1 MKTNHL
7 IPELEDF
14 NMCGFTGFV
23 TRSAPPDE
31 KALHAMGEAIRH
43 RGPDGEGHYTD
54 EHCGIAHRRL
64 SIIDL
69 EKGRQPIVSPDGRY
83 IIAYNGETY
92 NFQTLREE
100 LAAKGH
106 SFLTDCDTEVVLHGY
121 MEWGPQVLQKLRGM
135 FAFVIWDREKQE
147 LFGARDPFGI
157 KPFYY
162 AQMGDLFFFGSECKS
177 FLPHPEFKKELNP
190 NALKLYL
197 TFQYSALNETFFK
210 GVYRLLPGHYFLHRE
225 GHTEFASYHAFSF
238 APKNMPLEQRAKQI
252 REAVAESV
260 KAHEISDVEVGSFL
274 SGGIDS
280 SVIAAL
286 SRPDKTY
293 SVGFENRDFDETGEA
308 KALCREL
315 GLRNISKTISAE
327 EFFSA
332 LPAVQYYADE
342 PNANL
347 STVPLYFLS
356 QLAAKDVK
364 VVLSGEGA
372 DELFGGYITYHTT
385 KPYRLYRK
393 TPLALRKAVAKCV
406 AGLPRF
412 HGQGFLT
419 KAAKPVSQTF
429 VGQAFIFGD
438 DEAERVLTPAYRSA
452 LTWHDVT
459 GPYFQAIQGADDLTK
474 MQYLDLHLWQPLDI
488 LRKAD
493 RMTMAHSLELRVP
506 YLDREVWAVARAIP
520 SAQKMRGKTM
530 TKYPLRMAAVPLLPD
545 DWVKRDKKGF
555 PVPFIAW
562 LREEKYYRW
571 AKDLISQR
579 YVAEF
584 FDQTY
589 LLDLLEQHYAGKER
603 THRKLYTV
611 LSFLIWYQVYF
622 PEKCGVQPFTP
633 GK

>member
-1 MKTNHL
+1 MV
-7 IPELEDF
+7 ELAD
-14 NMCGFTGFV
+14 
-23 TRSAPPDE
+23 R
-31 KALHAMGEAIRH
+31 
-43 RGPDGEGHYTD
+43 
-54 EHCGIAHRRL
+54 
-64 SIIDL
+64 
-69 EKGRQPIVSPDGRY
+69 
-83 IIAYNGETY
+83 
-92 NFQTLREE
+92 LRELRQE
-100 LAAKGH
+100 LTRLGH
-106 SFLTDCDTEVVLHGY
+106 SFATDCDTEVVLHGY
-121 MEWGPQVLQKLRGM
+121 MEWGAEVLKKLRGM
-135 FAFVIWDREKQE
+135 FAFVIWDKERSE

-162 AQMGDLFFFGSECKS
+162 AQMGELFFFGSECKS
-177 FLPHPEFKKELNP
+177 FLPHPGFKKELNP
-190 NALKLYL
+190 DALKLYL
-197 TFQYSALNETFFK
+197 TFQYSALNESFFK
-210 GVYRLLPGHYFLHRE
+210 GVYRLLPGHYLLHRE
-225 GHTEFASYHAFSF
+225 GHTEFASYHSFSF
-238 APKNMPLEQRAKQI
+238 QPEAMPLEQRAKQI
-252 REAVAESV
+252 REVVAESV
-260 KAHEISDVEVGSFL
+260 KAHQISDVEVGSFL

-293 SVGFENRDFDETGEA
+293 SVGFANKDFDETGEA
-308 KALCREL
+308 KALCGEL
-315 GLRNISKTISAE
+315 GLRNISKTISAQ
-327 EFFSA
+327 EFFDA
-332 LPAVQYYADE
+332 LPAIQYYADE

-385 KPYRLYRK
+385 KPFRAYRK
-393 TPLALRKAVAKCV
+393 LPLGLRRAVAKGV
-406 AGLPRF
+406 SGLPRF

-419 KAAKPVSQTF
+419 KAAKGIDETF
-429 VGQAFIFGD
+429 VGQAFIFD
-438 DEAERVLTPAYRSA
+438 DEEAQRVLQPAYRSA

-459 GPYFQAIQGADDLTK
+459 QPYFEAAGQADDLTK

-562 LREEKYYRW
+562 LREEKYYNW
-571 AKDLISQR
+571 AKDLITQD
-579 YVAEF
+579 YTAEF
-584 FDQTY
+584 FDQDY
-589 LLDLLEQHYAGKER
+589 LLDLLERHYSRREK

-622 PEKCGVQPFTP
+622 PEKCGLESAAPS
-633 GK
+633 

>member
-1 MKTNHL
+1 
-7 IPELEDF
+7 
-14 NMCGFTGFV
+14 MCGFTGFV
-23 TRSAPPDE
+23 SRSAAPDAN
-31 KALHAMGEAIRH
+31 ALRAMGDTIRH
-43 RGPDGEGHYTD
+43 RGPDGEGHYID
-54 EHCGIAHRRL
+54 DHCGIAHRRL

-69 EKGRQPIVSPDGRY
+69 ATGDQPMYSPDGRY
-83 IIAYNGETY
+83 VIAYNGEVY
-92 NFQTLREE
+92 NFKLLREE
-100 LAAKGH
+100 LIAAGH
-106 SFLTDCDTEVVLHGY
+106 TFQTTCDTEVVLHGY
-121 MEWGPQVLQKLRGM
+121 MEWGAEVLKKLRGM
-135 FAFVIWDREKQE
+135 FAFVIWDKEKKE

-177 FLPHPEFKKELNP
+177 FLPHPGFRKELNP
-190 NALKLYL
+190 AALKLYL
-197 TFQYSALNETFFK
+197 TFQYSALNESFFK
-210 GVYRLLPGHYFLHRE
+210 DVYRLLPGHYLIHRD
-225 GHTEFASYHAFSF
+225 GCTEFASYHSFSF
-238 APKNMPLEQRAKQI
+238 DPQPMSLEKRAEQI
-252 REAVAESV
+252 REVVTESV
-260 KAHEISDVEVGSFL
+260 EAHQISDVEVGSFL

-293 SVGFENRDFDETGEA
+293 SVGFENKDFDETGEA
-308 KALCREL
+308 QALCKEL
-315 GLRNISKTISAE
+315 GLRNISKTISAQ
-327 EFFSA
+327 EFFDA
-332 LPAVQYYADE
+332 LPSIQYYADE

-356 QLAAKDVK
+356 KLAAQDVK

-385 KPYRLYRK
+385 KPYRAYRK
-393 TPLALRKAVAKCV
+393 LPLALRKTV
-406 AGLPRF
+406 AGWAAKRPPF

-419 KAAKPVSQTF
+419 KAAKGVDQTF
-429 VGQAFIFGD
+429 VGQAFIFD
-438 DEAERVLTPAYRSA
+438 NDEAERVLSPAYRSE
-452 LTWHDVT
+452 LRWHDVT
-459 GPYFQAIQGADDLTK
+459 EPYFEAVKGADDLTK

-493 RMTMAHSLELRVP
+493 RMTMANSLELRVP

-520 SAQKMRGKTM
+520 SSQKMRGKTM
-530 TKYPLRMAAVPLLPD
+530 TKWPLRLAAVPMLPD

-562 LREEKYYRW
+562 LREEKYYNW
-571 AKDLISQR
+571 AKDLINQN

-584 FDQTY
+584 FDQNY
-589 LLDLLEQHYAGKER
+589 LLELLERHYSGQAR

-622 PEKCGVQPFTP
+622 PEKCGVEPFSPT
-633 GK
+633 K

>member
-1 MKTNHL
+1 
-7 IPELEDF
+7 
-14 NMCGFTGFV
+14 MCGFTGFV
-23 TRSAPPDE
+23 SRSAAPDE
-31 KALHAMGEAIRH
+31 NVLRAMGDTIRH
-43 RGPDGEGHYTD
+43 RGPDGEGHFVD
-54 EHCGIAHRRL
+54 QHCAIAHRRL

-69 EKGRQPIVSPDGRY
+69 TTGGQPMYSPDGRY
-83 IIAYNGETY
+83 VIAYNGEVY
-92 NFQTLREE
+92 NFKILREQ
-100 LAAKGH
+100 LAAAGH
-106 SFLTDCDTEVVLHGY
+106 SFQTTCDTEVVLHGY
-121 MEWGPQVLQKLRGM
+121 MEWGPEVLKKLRGM

-162 AQMGDLFFFGSECKS
+162 AVMGDLFFFGSECKS
-177 FLPHPEFKKELNP
+177 FLPHPGFKKELNP
-190 NALKLYL
+190 AALKLYL
-197 TFQYSALNETFFK
+197 TFQYSALNESFFK
-210 GVYRLLPGHYFLHRE
+210 GVYRLLPGHYLIHRD
-225 GHTEFASYHAFSF
+225 GHTEFASYNSFSF
-238 APKNMPLEQRAKQI
+238 DPQPMPLEKRAKQI
-252 REAVAESV
+252 REVVTESV
-260 KAHEISDVEVGSFL
+260 EAHQISDVEVGAFL

-280 SVIAAL
+280 SVITAL

-293 SVGFENRDFDETGEA
+293 SVGFENKDFDETGEA
-308 KALCREL
+308 QALCKEL

-327 EFFSA
+327 EFFDA
-332 LPAVQYYADE
+332 LPSIQYYADE

-356 QLAAKDVK
+356 KLAAQDVK

-385 KPYRLYRK
+385 KPYRVYRK
-393 TPLALRKAVAKCV
+393 TPLALRKAVAKW
-406 AGLPRF
+406 AAKRPPF

-419 KAAKPVSQTF
+419 KAAKGIDQTF
-429 VGQAFIFGD
+429 VGQAFIFD
-438 DEAERVLTPAYRSA
+438 NDEAERVLTPAYRSE

-459 GPYFQAIQGADDLTK
+459 EPYFEAVEDADDLTK

-493 RMTMAHSLELRVP
+493 RMTMASSLELRVP

-520 SAQKMRGKTM
+520 SSQKMRGKTM
-530 TKYPLRMAAVPLLPD
+530 TKWPLRMAAVPLLPD
-545 DWVKRDKKGF
+545 DWVHRDKKGF

-562 LREEKYYRW
+562 LRQDKYYNW
-571 AKDLISQR
+571 AKDLITQN

-584 FDQTY
+584 FDQKY
-589 LLDLLEQHYAGKER
+589 LLDLLEQHRSGKAK

-622 PEKCGVQPFTP
+622 PERCGAQPFTP
-633 GK
+633 SK

>member
-1 MKTNHL
+1 
-7 IPELEDF
+7 
-14 NMCGFTGFV
+14 MCGFTGFV
-23 TRSAPPDE
+23 TRSAPPD
-31 KALHAMGEAIRH
+31 KTALRAMGDAIRH
-43 RGPDGEGHYTD
+43 RGPDGEGQYTD

-69 EKGRQPIVSPDGRY
+69 EKGQQPIISPDGRY
-83 IIAYNGETY
+83 VIAYNGETY
-92 NFQTLREE
+92 NFRKLREE
-100 LAAKGH
+100 LVAKGH
-106 SFLTDCDTEVVLHGY
+106 SFRTDCDTEVVLHGY
-121 MEWGPQVLQKLRGM
+121 MEWGPEVLKKLRGM
-135 FAFVIWDREKQE
+135 FAFVIWDKEKQE

-162 AQMGDLFFFGSECKS
+162 AQMGELFFFGSECKS
-177 FLPHPEFKKELNP
+177 FLPHPGFKKELNP
-190 NALKLYL
+190 DALKLYL
-197 TFQYSALNETFFK
+197 TFQYSALNESFFK
-210 GVYRLLPGHYFLHRE
+210 GVYRLLPGHYFLHRD
-225 GHTEFASYHAFSF
+225 GHTEFASYHTFSF
-238 APKNMPLEQRAKQI
+238 APEHMPLEQRAAQI
-252 REAVAESV
+252 REVVTESV

-293 SVGFENRDFDETGEA
+293 SVGFANKDFDETGEA
-308 KALCREL
+308 KALCQEL
-315 GLRNISKTISAE
+315 GLRNISKTISAQ
-327 EFFSA
+327 EFFDA
-332 LPAVQYYADE
+332 LPAIQYYADE

-356 QLAAKDVK
+356 QLAARDVK

-385 KPYRLYRK
+385 KPFRAYRK
-393 TPLALRKAVAKCV
+393 TPLALRKAVAKV
-406 AGLPRF
+406 VSGLPKF

-419 KAAKPVSQTF
+419 KAAKGVDEYF
-429 VGQAFIFGD
+429 VGQAFIFGNE
-438 DEAERVLTPAYRSA
+438 EAERVLTPAYRSS

-459 GPYFQAIQGADDLTK
+459 EPYFEAIEGADDLTK

-520 SAQKMRGKTM
+520 SSQKMRGKTM

-562 LREEKYYRW
+562 LREEKYYNW
-571 AKDLISQR
+571 AKELISQD

-584 FDQTY
+584 FDQKY
-589 LLDLLEQHYAGKER
+589 LLELLDTHYSGRAR

-611 LSFLIWYQVYF
+611 LSFLIWYRVYF
-622 PEKCGVQPFTP
+622 PEKCGVEPFAP
-633 GK
+633 PQ

>member
-1 MKTNHL
+1 
-7 IPELEDF
+7 
-14 NMCGFTGFV
+14 MCGFTGFV
-23 TRSAPPDE
+23 SRSAPPDE
-31 KALHAMGEAIRH
+31 QALCAMGDAIRH
-43 RGPDGEGHYTD
+43 RGPDGEGHYVD
-54 EHCGIAHRRL
+54 GHCAIAHRRL

-69 EKGRQPIVSPDGRY
+69 ANGQQPMFSPDGRY
-83 IIAYNGETY
+83 VIAYNGETY
-92 NFQTLREE
+92 NFKALREE
-100 LAAKGH
+100 LISAGH
-106 SFLTDCDTEVVLHGY
+106 SFQTTCDTEVVLHSY
-121 MEWGPQVLQKLRGM
+121 MEWGPEALKKMRGM
-135 FAFVIWDREKQE
+135 FAFVIWDKEKQE

-162 AQMGDLFFFGSECKS
+162 ATMDGLFFFGSECKS
-177 FLPHPEFKKELNP
+177 FLPHPGFQKELNRA
-190 NALKLYL
+190 ALKPYL
-197 TFQYSALNETFFK
+197 TFQYSALNESFFK
-210 GVYRLLPGHYFLHRE
+210 DVYRLLPGHYLIHRD
-225 GHTEFASYHAFSF
+225 GHTEFASYNTLSF
-238 APKNMPLEQRAKQI
+238 DPQPMPLERRAEQI
-252 REAVAESV
+252 REVVTESV
-260 KAHEISDVEVGSFL
+260 AAHQISDVEVGAFL

-280 SVIAAL
+280 SVITAL

-293 SVGFENRDFDETGEA
+293 SVGFANKDFDETGEA
-308 KALCREL
+308 QALCKEL

-327 EFFSA
+327 EFFDA
-332 LPAVQYYADE
+332 LPSIQYYADE

-356 QLAAKDVK
+356 QLAARDVK

-385 KPYRLYRK
+385 RPYRAYRK
-393 TPLALRKAVAKCV
+393 APRPLRKGVAKC
-406 AGLPRF
+406 AARLPKF

-419 KAAKPVSQTF
+419 KAAKEVDEYF
-429 VGQAFIFGD
+429 VGQAFIFD
-438 DEAERVLTPAYRSA
+438 NDEAERVLSPEYRGG

-459 GPYFQAIQGADDLTK
+459 QPYFDAVKDADDLTK

-493 RMTMAHSLELRVP
+493 RMTMANSLELRVP

-520 SAQKMRGKTM
+520 SSQKMRGKTI
-530 TKYPLRMAAVPLLPD
+530 TKYPLRMAAVPMLPD
-545 DWVKRDKKGF
+545 DWIKRDKKGF

-562 LREEKYYRW
+562 LREEKYYNW

-584 FDQTY
+584 FDQKY
-589 LLDLLEQHYAGKER
+589 LLDLLETHYSGKAR

-622 PEKCGVQPFTP
+622 PEKCGVEPFSP
-633 GK
+633 NK

>member
-1 MKTNHL
+1 
-7 IPELEDF
+7 
-14 NMCGFTGFV
+14 MCGFTGFV
-23 TRSAPPDE
+23 SRSAAPDAN
-31 KALHAMGEAIRH
+31 ALRAMGDTIRH
-43 RGPDGEGHYTD
+43 RGPDGEGHYID
-54 EHCGIAHRRL
+54 DHCGIAHRRL

-69 EKGRQPIVSPDGRY
+69 ATGDQPMYSPDGRY
-83 IIAYNGETY
+83 VIAYNGEVY
-92 NFQTLREE
+92 NFKLLREE
-100 LAAKGH
+100 LIAAGH
-106 SFLTDCDTEVVLHGY
+106 TFQTTCDTEVVLHGY
-121 MEWGPQVLQKLRGM
+121 MEWGPEVLKKLRGM
-135 FAFVIWDREKQE
+135 FAFVIWDKEKQE

-177 FLPHPEFKKELNP
+177 FLPHPGFKKELNP
-190 NALKLYL
+190 AALKLYL
-197 TFQYSALNETFFK
+197 TFQYSALNESFFK
-210 GVYRLLPGHYFLHRE
+210 DVYRLLPGHYLIHHGGR
-225 GHTEFASYHAFSF
+225 TEFASYNSFSF
-238 APKNMPLEQRAKQI
+238 DPQPMSLEKRAEQI
-252 REAVAESV
+252 REVVTESV
-260 KAHEISDVEVGSFL
+260 EAHQISDVEVGSFL

-293 SVGFENRDFDETGEA
+293 SVGFENKDFDETGEA
-308 KALCREL
+308 QALCKEL

-327 EFFSA
+327 EFFDA
-332 LPAVQYYADE
+332 LPSIQYYADE

-356 QLAAKDVK
+356 KLAAQDVK

-385 KPYRLYRK
+385 RPYRVYRK
-393 TPLALRKAVAKCV
+393 APLALRKAVAAWAAKR
-406 AGLPRF
+406 PPF

-419 KAAKPVSQTF
+419 KAAKGIDQTF
-429 VGQAFIFGD
+429 VGQAFIFD
-438 DEAERVLTPAYRSA
+438 NDEAERALSPAYRGG

-459 GPYFQAIQGADDLTK
+459 EPYFEAVEGADDLTK

-493 RMTMAHSLELRVP
+493 RMTMANSLELRVP
-506 YLDREVWAVARAIP
+506 YLDREVWAVARAVP
-520 SAQKMRGKTM
+520 SSQKMRGKTM
-530 TKYPLRMAAVPLLPD
+530 TKWPLRLAAVPILPD
-545 DWVKRDKKGF
+545 DWIHRDKKGF

-562 LREEKYYRW
+562 LREEKYYNW
-571 AKDLISQR
+571 AKDLINQS

-584 FDQTY
+584 FDQNY
-589 LLDLLEQHYAGKER
+589 LLELLERHYSGQAR

-622 PEKCGVQPFTP
+622 PEKCGVEPFTP
-633 GK
+633 NK

>member
-1 MKTNHL
+1 
-7 IPELEDF
+7 
-14 NMCGFTGFV
+14 MCGFTGFV
-23 TRSAPPDE
+23 TRSATPD
-31 KALHAMGEAIRH
+31 KMALRAMGDAIRH
-43 RGPDGEGHYTD
+43 RGPDGEGHYVD
-54 EHCGIAHRRL
+54 ERCAIAHRRL

-69 EKGRQPIVSPDGRY
+69 EKGQQPIVSPDGRY
-83 IIAYNGETY
+83 VIAYNGETY
-92 NFQTLREE
+92 NFRELRGE
-100 LAAKGH
+100 LTAAGH
-106 SFLTDCDTEVVLHGY
+106 SFRTDCDTEVVLHGY
-121 MEWGPQVLQKLRGM
+121 MEWGPEVLKKLRGM
-135 FAFVIWDREKQE
+135 FAFVIWDKERRE

-162 AQMGDLFFFGSECKS
+162 AQMGELFFFGSECKS
-177 FLPHPEFKKELNP
+177 FLPHPGFQKELNP

-197 TFQYSALNETFFK
+197 TFQYSALNESFFK
-210 GVYRLLPGHYFLHRE
+210 GVYRLLPGHYFIHRE
-225 GHTEFASYHAFSF
+225 GRTEFASYHSFSF
-238 APKNMPLEQRAKQI
+238 APEHMPLEQRAAQI
-252 REAVAESV
+252 REVVTESV
-260 KAHEISDVEVGSFL
+260 RAHEISDVEVGSFL

-293 SVGFENRDFDETGEA
+293 SVGFANKDFDETGEA
-308 KALCREL
+308 KALCEEL

-327 EFFSA
+327 EFFST
-332 LPAVQYYADE
+332 LPAIQYYADE

-393 TPLALRKAVAKCV
+393 APSALRKTVARWAAKR
-406 AGLPRF
+406 APF

-419 KAAKPVSQTF
+419 KAAKSIDETF
-429 VGQAFIFGD
+429 VGQAFIFD
-438 DEAERVLTPAYRSA
+438 NDEAQRVLAPAYRSE

-459 GPYFQAIQGADDLTK
+459 EPYFQAVEGADDLTK
-474 MQYLDLHLWQPLDI
+474 MQSRDLPLWQPLDI

-520 SAQKMRGKTM
+520 SSQKMRGKTM
-530 TKYPLRMAAVPLLPD
+530 TKYPLRMAAVPLLPN

-562 LREEKYYRW
+562 LREEKYYNW
-571 AKDLISQR
+571 AKDLIGQN

-584 FDQTY
+584 FDQKY
-589 LLDLLEQHYAGKER
+589 LLDLLDRHYSGKER

-622 PEKCGVQPFTP
+622 PEKCGLESAAPS
-633 GK
+633 

>member
-1 MKTNHL
+1 
-7 IPELEDF
+7 
-14 NMCGFTGFV
+14 MCGFTGFV
-23 TRSAPPDE
+23 TRSTPPDE
-31 KALHAMGEAIRH
+31 TALRAMGNTIRH
-43 RGPDGEGHYTD
+43 RGPDGEGHYMD
-54 EHCGIAHRRL
+54 ARCGIAHRRL

-69 EKGRQPIVSPDGRY
+69 EKGRQPMSSADGRY

-92 NFQTLREE
+92 NHRHLREE
-100 LAAKGH
+100 LTSKGH
-106 SFLTDCDTEVVLHGY
+106 TFLTNCDTEAVLHGY
-121 MEWGPQVLQKLRGM
+121 MEWGPEVLKKLRGM
-135 FAFVIWDREKQE
+135 FSFVIWDRERQE

-162 AQMGDLFFFGSECKS
+162 AVMGDLFFFGSECKS
-177 FLPHPEFKKELNP
+177 FLPHPGFKKELNP

-197 TFQYSALNETFFK
+197 TFQYSALNESFFK
-210 GVYRLLPGHYFLHRE
+210 GVYRLLPGHYFIHRE
-225 GHTEFASYHAFSF
+225 GHTEFASYNSFSF
-238 APKNMPLEQRAKQI
+238 APEHMPLDKRAAQI
-252 REAVAESV
+252 RQVVTESV
-260 KAHEISDVEVGSFL
+260 EAHQISDVEVGAFL

-293 SVGFENRDFDETGEA
+293 SVGFTNKDFDETGEA
-308 KALCREL
+308 KALCQEL
-315 GLRNISKTISAE
+315 GLRNISKTITAE

-356 QLAAKDVK
+356 QLASKDVK

-385 KPYRLYRK
+385 RPYRLYRK
-393 TPLALRKAVAKCV
+393 TPLSLRKAVAAWAAKR
-406 AGLPRF
+406 PPF

-419 KAAKPVSQTF
+419 KAARPIDQVF
-429 VGQAFIFGD
+429 VGQAFIFD
-438 DEAERVLTPAYRSA
+438 NDEVNHVLTPAYRSQ

-459 GPYFQAIQGADDLTK
+459 EPYFQTIGDADDLTK

-520 SAQKMRGKTM
+520 SSQKMRGKTM
-530 TKYPLRMAAVPLLPD
+530 TKWPLRMAAIPLLPD
-545 DWVKRDKKGF
+545 DWVHRDKKGF

-562 LREEKYYRW
+562 LREEKYYNW
-571 AKDLISQR
+571 AKNLITQN
-579 YVAEF
+579 YTAEF

-589 LLDLLEQHYAGKER
+589 LLDLLERHYSGKER

-633 GK
+633 DR

>member
-1 MKTNHL
+1 
-7 IPELEDF
+7 
-14 NMCGFTGFV
+14 MCGFTGFV
-23 TRSAPPDE
+23 SRSAAPDRQ
-31 KALHAMGEAIRH
+31 ALHAMGDTIRH
-43 RGPDGEGHYTD
+43 RGPDGEGHYID
-54 EHCGIAHRRL
+54 QHCGIAHRRL

-69 EKGRQPIVSPDGRY
+69 ANGQQPMISPDGRY
-83 IIAYNGETY
+83 VLAYNGEIY
-92 NFQTLREE
+92 NFQILRRE
-100 LAAKGH
+100 LVSAGH
-106 SFLTDCDTEVVLHGY
+106 AFATNCDSEVILHGY
-121 MEWGPQVLQKLRGM
+121 MEWGPQVLKRLRGM
-135 FAFVIWDREKQE
+135 FAFVIWDKEKQE

-177 FLPHPEFKKELNP
+177 FLPHPGFKKELNP
-190 NALKLYL
+190 SALKLYL
-197 TFQYSALNETFFK
+197 TFQYSALNESFFK
-210 GVYRLLPGHYFLHRE
+210 NVYRLLPGHYLIHRE
-225 GHTEFASYHAFSF
+225 GRTEFASYNTFSF
-238 APKNMPLEQRAKQI
+238 EPEQMPLEKRAEQI
-252 REAVAESV
+252 REVVAESV
-260 KAHEISDVEVGSFL
+260 EAHQISDVEVGSFL

-293 SVGFENRDFDETGEA
+293 SVGFANKDFDETGEA
-308 KALCREL
+308 KALCGEL

-327 EFFSA
+327 EFFDS
-332 LPAVQYYADE
+332 LPTIQYYADE

-385 KPYRLYRK
+385 KPFRAYKK
-393 TPLALRKAVAKCV
+393 TPLALRKAVAKRV
-406 AGLPRF
+406 SGLPKF

-419 KAAKPVSQTF
+419 KAAKGVDEYF
-429 VGQAFIFGD
+429 VGQAFIFGN
-438 DEAERVLTPAYRSA
+438 DEAERALAPAYRSA

-459 GPYFQAIQGADDLTK
+459 EPYFEAVEDADDLTK

-493 RMTMAHSLELRVP
+493 RMTMANSLELRVP

-530 TKYPLRMAAVPLLPD
+530 TKWPLRLAAVPMLPD
-545 DWVKRDKKGF
+545 DWIHRDKKGF

-562 LREEKYYRW
+562 LREEKYYNW
-571 AKDLISQR
+571 AKDLISQS

-584 FDQTY
+584 FDQKY
-589 LLDLLEQHYAGKER
+589 LLDLLDTHYSGKAK

-622 PEKCGVQPFTP
+622 PEKCGVAPYSP
-633 GK
+633 RK

>member
-1 MKTNHL
+1 
-7 IPELEDF
+7 
-14 NMCGFTGFV
+14 MCGFTGFV
-23 TRSAPPDE
+23 TRSAPPDQ

-92 NFQTLREE
+92 NFRQLREE
-100 LAAKGH
+100 LTAAGH
-106 SFLTDCDTEVVLHGY
+106 TFLTDCDTEVVLHGY
-121 MEWGPQVLQKLRGM
+121 MEWGAEVLKKLRGM
-135 FAFVIWDREKQE
+135 FAFVIWDKERRE

-162 AQMGDLFFFGSECKS
+162 AQMGELFFFGSECKS
-177 FLPHPEFKKELNP
+177 FLPHPGFKKELNP
-190 NALKLYL
+190 AALKLYL
-197 TFQYSALNETFFK
+197 TFQYSALNESFFK
-210 GVYRLLPGHYFLHRE
+210 GVYRLLPGHYFIHRD
-225 GHTEFASYHAFSF
+225 GHTELASYHTFSF
-238 APKNMPLEQRAKQI
+238 APENMPLEKRAEQI
-252 REAVAESV
+252 REVVSQSV
-260 KAHEISDVEVGSFL
+260 EAHQISDVEVGSFL

-293 SVGFENRDFDETGEA
+293 SVGFANKDFDETGEA
-308 KALCREL
+308 KALCQEL
-315 GLRNISKTISAE
+315 GLRNISKTISAQ
-327 EFFSA
+327 EFFDA

-385 KPYRLYRK
+385 KPYRAYRK
-393 TPLALRKAVAKCV
+393 MPLALRRAVAKAV
-406 AGLPRF
+406 SGLPRF

-419 KAAKPVSQTF
+419 KAAKGIDETF
-429 VGQAFIFGD
+429 VGQAFIFD
-438 DEAERVLTPAYRSA
+438 NDEAQRVLKPAYRSP

-459 GPYFQAIQGADDLTK
+459 QPYFQAMEGADDLTR

-530 TKYPLRMAAVPLLPD
+530 TKYPLRLAAVPLLPD

-562 LREEKYYRW
+562 LREETYYTW
-571 AKDLISQR
+571 AKDLISQD

-584 FDQTY
+584 FDQGY
-589 LLDLLEQHYAGKER
+589 LLDLLERHYSGRER

-622 PEKCGVQPFTP
+622 PEQCGVEPFTP